1 MSVVRVI
8 GGGLAGCEAAWQLA
22 ERGISLH
29 LLEMRPGTQTPAHRT
44 GWLAELVC
52 SNSLKSNLPTTASG
66 LLKCE
71 LRALGSVVLQVA
83 EETSVPAGS
92 ALAVDRQRFAARVTE
107 VISEHPR
114 IRVVREEVKAL
125 PRDVPLVVASGPLT
139 SKALSMA
146 IQDSFGDG
154 NLYFYDAIAP
164 LVAADSLNRQKIFLG
179 SRYQKGQPAYLNCP
193 LDKSEYLS
201 FCQEL
206 VAAETTPLHY
216 FEKIPFFECCMP
228 VEELARRG
236 NRTLL
241 FGPMKA
247 VGLKDPRTGRRPYA
261 ALQLRQDNTEATI
274 YNMVGFQTRLRQ
286 GEQRRVFRLIP
297 GLERA
302 EFLRYGSI
310 HRNTFLC
317 APRLLEPTLQVRGSR
332 AMFAGGQITGGEGYV
347 ESVATGLMAG
357 LNLAR
362 VLQGRRP
369 VVAPRTSALGSLCRY
384 ISETDADRFQPMNVN
399 LGLLPPLAEAP
410 RNRIQRNEE
419 LSQRA
424 LRDLS
429 LWIEREGV
437 QKGAQRPGSRQ
448 KVLDCSGPGEELL

>member
-1 MSVVRVI
+1 M
-8 GGGLAGCEAAWQLA
+8 A

-29 LLEMRPGTQTPAHRT
+29 LFEMRPGTQTPAHQT
-44 GWLAELVC
+44 GRLAELVC

-71 LRALGSVVLQVA
+71 LRTLGSLILRVA
-83 EETSVPAGS
+83 EETAVPAGS

-114 IRVVREEVKAL
+114 IRVVREEVKDL

-139 SKALSMA
+139 SEALSRA
-146 IQDSFGDG
+146 IQDFFGDG

-164 LVAADSLNRQKIFLG
+164 IIAADSLNNQKIFLG

-193 LDKSEYLS
+193 LNKSEYLA
-201 FCQEL
+201 FYQEL
-206 VAAETTPLHY
+206 VAAETTPLHH
-216 FEKIPFFECCMP
+216 FEEIPFFQGCMP

-236 NRTLL
+236 IRTLL

-247 VGLKDPRTGRRPYA
+247 VGLTDPQTGRRPYA
-261 ALQLRQDNTEATI
+261 VLQLRQDNAEATI
-274 YNMVGFQTRLRQ
+274 YNMVGFQTRLRR

-297 GLERA
+297 GLEQA

-310 HRNTFLC
+310 HRNSFLC
-317 APRLLEPTLQVRGSR
+317 APRLLEPTLQIRGSQ
-332 AMFAGGQITGGEGYV
+332 AMFAAGQITGGEGYV
-347 ESVATGLMAG
+347 ESVATGMMAG

-362 VLQGRRP
+362 VLQGHRP
-369 VVAPRTSALGSLCRY
+369 VVPPRTSALGSLCRY
-384 ISETDADRFQPMNVN
+384 IAESDADRFQPMNVN
-399 LGLLPPLAEAP
+399 LGLLPPLDNAP
-410 RNRIQRNEE
+410 RNREQRNEG

-429 LWIEREGV
+429 LWMEKEGI
-437 QKGAQRPGSRQ
+437 QKGAQRRGSRQ
-448 KVLDCSGPGEELL
+448 KVSDCSSLGEELL